1 MSTEQQ
7 TTCLK
12 LGGVDTMY
20 GGDVQKTVEIV
31 GGFDKDLNLITE
43 NVVICNITKT
53 FLKNKITEWD
63 SFKDVYYDNNKLD
76 TKYYN
81 KLIETINNIYLL
93 PFYCSDEKELANIIS
108 NIYNGSDKQIYTAI
122 SNTLNLLEPIKP
134 VIKHLFMS
142 YKIFI
147 EKLIE
152 IFVKLRN
159 SYVDDSHTND
169 FKLLLEKWNAI
180 DMENNINTSSLILF
194 FNFPPKKVNL
204 ENSIKKIEWNIDNA
218 NNSEL
223 NNSEANN
230 SELNNSEANN
240 SELNNS
246 EANNSEA
253 NICEA
258 NKLID
263 KFLNKAKSNNFF
275 YCGFCPFIPLER
287 FEILLR
293 FPANDLINIIK
304 LLDTKNIYEKSI
316 NEANASINNISKLN
330 ACISE
335 ISKLGNINI
344 IKKQLPKENVTA
356 DKINNIKFFEKYV
369 ELYLDLYKQVGLV
382 FIKKEQYICALI
394 KKINIIS
401 KEVIDISNNI
411 ILKE

>member
-1 MSTEQQ
+1 MTTEQQ

-12 LGGVDTMY
+12 LGGVDTLY
-20 GGDVQKTVEIV
+20 GSDVQKTVEIV

-43 NVVICNITKT
+43 NIVICNITKT

-63 SFKDVYYDNNKLD
+63 SFKEVYYINGKLD
-76 TKYYN
+76 IKYYN

-93 PFYCSDEKELANIIS
+93 PFYCSDEKELSNIIS

-159 SYVDDSHTND
+159 DCVDDSHTND

-180 DMENNINTSSLILF
+180 DMENKINTSSLILF

-204 ENSIKKIEWNIDNA
+204 ENSIKKIEWVICKA
-218 NNSEL
+218 NTNEA
-223 NNSEANN
+223 NTNEANTNEANTCEANN
-230 SELNNSEANN
+230 
-240 SELNNS
+240 
-246 EANNSEA
+246 
-253 NICEA
+253 
-258 NKLID
+258 LID
-263 KFLNKAKSNNFF
+263 KFLNKIKSNNFY

-293 FPANDLINIIK
+293 FPTNDLINIIK

-316 NEANASINNISKLN
+316 NEANTTINDISKLN
-330 ACISE
+330 NCINE
-335 ISKLGNINI
+335 INTLGNINI
-344 IKKQLPKENVTA
+344 IKKQLPKEKVTA
-356 DKINNIKFFEKYV
+356 DKVNNIKFFKKYV
-369 ELYLDLYKQVGLV
+369 ELYLDLYKQVSSV

-394 KKINIIS
+394 KKINNIS
-401 KEVIDISNNI
+401 KEVINISNNI